1 MVYFSYVRAPVIDM
15 AELECLFSAVVP
27 TSATKGSAD
36 KLGGRSSAPRN
47 EKIHLVYICF
57 KLVQFYVTQVGSSFT
72 GSIV

>member
-1 MVYFSYVRAPVIDM
+1 M

-27 TSATKGSAD
+27 TSDTKGSVD

-57 KLVQFYVTQVGSSFT
+57 LFVTQIGSSFT
-72 GSIV
+72 ESIV